1 MYNVYNNCEVFH
13 FTTKII
19 RFSRACFMLGC
30 YCGQSKTEAVCGIG
44 QYIPCLQ
51 CRKVREG
58 KVIGEKNIEG
68 KETIRDVDRLKYKGN
83 VDRNRDNGKDR

>member
-44 QYIPCLQ
+44 
-51 CRKVREG
+51 
-58 KVIGEKNIEG
+58 
-68 KETIRDVDRLKYKGN
+68 
-83 VDRNRDNGKDR
+83 